1 MNTPPCNKDQYN
13 TKIITLLLCDPNEGC
28 PTSAG
33 DIYKKQY
40 NSCSNKKQVFY
51 YFLTLSLDSRS
62 YCSFLFYLP
71 CTLMSRDTI
80 YKIHFSNI
88 NEQFYV
94 NKLIKAE
101 AESFL
106 ESFFLD
112 YPNND

>member
-1 MNTPPCNKDQYN
+1 
-13 TKIITLLLCDPNEGC
+13 
-28 PTSAG
+28 
-33 DIYKKQY
+33 
-40 NSCSNKKQVFY
+40 
-51 YFLTLSLDSRS
+51 
-62 YCSFLFYLP
+62 
-71 CTLMSRDTI
+71 MSRDTI